1 MIVVDSSAI
10 NAILFGEE
18 DAHAVLEAL
27 RRGARFLAPGLLV
40 HEVANA
46 IVVGIR
52 RRRFDAGRREEA
64 MVQFWRYPWAFETA
78 VGPALLGEIVALAE
92 SSGLTGYDA
101 AYLHL
106 AHRHRCPL
114 VTLDRRQAEVARARG
129 IEVWPAPV
137 D

>member
-18 DAHAVLEAL
+18 DAHVVLEAL
-27 RRGARFLAPGLLV
+27 GRGARFLAPGLLV

-52 RRRFDAGRREEA
+52 RGRFDSDRRDEA

-78 VGPALLGEIVALAE
+78 VGPALLGEIVELAQ
-92 SSGLTGYDA
+92 STGLTGYDA

-114 VTLDRRQAEVARARG
+114 VTLDRRLAEVARARG
-129 IEVWPAPV
+129 VEVWPRPV
-137 D
+137 E